1 METGKKL
8 YRSSQ
13 DVVIAGVC
21 GGLADYLGVDSIIV
35 RLLFAALVFG
45 GGSGIIIYIILALV
59 LPKEETVSMEQIEGK
74 EIKKNEVKQGY
85 DNNDRDQHSM
95 AGWVIVG
102 IGAVWLVNQLMPGW
116 FRWDLV
122 WPVGVILLGI
132 YLLMRR

>member
-59 LPKEETVSMEQIEGK
+59 LPKEEIVSMGQIEGK
-74 EIKKNEVKQGY
+74 EIKKNEINKAY
-85 DNNDRDQHSM
+85 DNNDRDQHSLV
-95 AGWVIVG
+95 GWVIVG

-122 WPVGVILLGI
+122 WPVGGILLGI
-132 YLLMRR
+132 YLLMRK